1 MFEKTSLKNKLI
13 GLIVLVVIGFV
24 IIALAYIASI
34 NLRDTAKGEFE
45 NVLKFGEKIDQ
56 ISIQML
62 QARRSEKDFILRSN
76 EKYLGKHE
84 KVIRQTLD
92 TVSEIE
98 NLLVNDE
105 QQTQLTTLRT
115 QINAYQKGFL
125 GLAQN
130 MKETGLTPKT
140 GLRGSLR
147 EAVHNVEQI
156 VNDASQLKLSV
167 SMLMMRRHEKDYL
180 ARKDDKYA
188 GKMIEEG
195 KKFNALL
202 KGKGLKPKERK
213 LLQEGIKVYQDDFAL
228 LVENASEASVIQQ
241 AFRNDVHAME
251 DTLGEMRAVIP
262 DMLVANKAQFESEA
276 SIANMMFVTALV
288 TIAVVVAVILLL
300 LLRNILRQL
309 GADPSD
315 VQAIA
320 ELISSGDL
328 STDLSGVISK
338 NTTGVYGAMIMM
350 QQKLVEVVQ
359 QIQAN
364 SDQISSAAAQVSGTA
379 NSLSG
384 AASEQAASVE
394 QVSASME
401 EMGSSISQNNENS
414 QATDSI
420 ASKSA
425 IAANDGGGAVG
436 ETVEAMT
443 QIADKI
449 SIIEDIAYQTNML
462 ALNAA
467 IEAARAGEHGKGFAV
482 VAAEVRKLAERSQ
495 VAASE
500 ISTLT
505 GDSVQVAEKAGKL
518 LDEMVPDI
526 TRTAELV
533 QEITASSEE
542 QSSGVRQITSA
553 MQQLDKVTQQ
563 NAAGS
568 EELAATAEELQAQS
582 ANMQQAVSFFRLNMK
597 HQ

>member
-251 DTLGEMRAVIP
+251 DTLGEMRAVVP
-262 DMLVANKAQFESEA
+262 DMLVENKAQFESEA
-276 SIANMMFVTALV
+276 AIANMMFVTALIS
-288 TIAVVVAVILLL
+288 IAVIVAAILLL
-300 LLRNILRQL
+300 L
-309 GADPSD
+309 
-315 VQAIA
+315 
-320 ELISSGDL
+320 
-328 STDLSGVISK
+328 
-338 NTTGVYGAMIMM
+338 
-350 QQKLVEVVQ
+350 
-359 QIQAN
+359 
-364 SDQISSAAAQVSGTA
+364 
-379 NSLSG
+379 
-384 AASEQAASVE
+384 
-394 QVSASME
+394 
-401 EMGSSISQNNENS
+401 
-414 QATDSI
+414 
-420 ASKSA
+420 
-425 IAANDGGGAVG
+425 
-436 ETVEAMT
+436 
-443 QIADKI
+443 
-449 SIIEDIAYQTNML
+449 
-462 ALNAA
+462 
-467 IEAARAGEHGKGFAV
+467 
-482 VAAEVRKLAERSQ
+482 
-495 VAASE
+495 
-500 ISTLT
+500 
-505 GDSVQVAEKAGKL
+505 
-518 LDEMVPDI
+518 
-526 TRTAELV
+526 
-533 QEITASSEE
+533 
-542 QSSGVRQITSA
+542 
-553 MQQLDKVTQQ
+553 
-563 NAAGS
+563 
-568 EELAATAEELQAQS
+568 
-582 ANMQQAVSFFRLNMK
+582 
-597 HQ
+597 